1 MTPPAAATKSE
12 RWCARGA
19 ARCGSGEQAKAPG
32 VMPCRRRR
40 PRLGE
45 DRLMAGER
53 GEISDRVLAKVLG
66 QELRVARESRGWSR
80 TELVGKLPSGIGDR
94 TLLSYEHGIR
104 TLSVTRFIEI
114 CRALGV
120 AASEILDRTLEK
132 ARDLR
137 AFSLKINLEA
147 ILRDDR
153 AEFEPVRRWAVA
165 RLREDPT
172 SEVLLAPVAVRELA
186 VVFGLTHAALAA
198 YFVEFT
204 SADDAR
210 SV

>member
-1 MTPPAAATKSE
+1 M
-12 RWCARGA
+12 G
-19 ARCGSGEQAKAPG
+19 
-32 VMPCRRRR
+32 
-40 PRLGE
+40 
-45 DRLMAGER
+45 GER

-153 AEFEPVRRWAVA
+153 DEFEPVRRWAAA

-186 VVFGLTHAALAA
+186 IVFGFTHAALAA
-198 YFVEFT
+198 YLVEF
-204 SADDAR
+204 SAADDAR
-210 SV
+210 SG

>member
-1 MTPPAAATKSE
+1 
-12 RWCARGA
+12 
-19 ARCGSGEQAKAPG
+19 
-32 VMPCRRRR
+32 
-40 PRLGE
+40 
-45 DRLMAGER
+45 MAGER

-104 TLSVTRFIEI
+104 TLSVARFIEI

-137 AFSLKINLEA
+137 AFSLKVDLRA
-147 ILRDDR
+147 VLRDDR
-153 AEFEPVRRWAVA
+153 AELEPVRQWATN

-186 VVFGLTHAALAA
+186 VVFGFTHATLAA
-198 YFVEFT
+198 YLVEFT
-204 SADDAR
+204 SEDTR